1 MAKEERIGTKRLVVG
16 AHYGTF
22 DFIVQR
28 VTAVI
33 MVIYT
38 LVFLLG
44 VLFTSE
50 MNYEGWVN
58 LFNYKLFNAIP
69 LGQALSS
76 LFFISLAWHAWV
88 GVRDIW
94 MDYIKP
100 TGLRLALQTLTVLW
114 LVGSIIYFLQ
124 IIWSL

>member
-1 MAKEERIGTKRLVVG
+1 MAEERIGTKRLVVG
-16 AHYGTF
+16 AHYGTL

-33 MVIYT
+33 MIVYT
-38 LVFLLG
+38 LVFLVG

-50 MNYEGWVN
+50 LNYEGWRN
-58 LFNYKLFNAIP
+58 LFNFKLFGALP
-69 LGQALSS
+69 VGQILVS
-76 LFFISLAWHAWV
+76 LFFLSLAWHAWI

-100 TGLRLALQTLTVLW
+100 MTLRLALQTLTVLW
-114 LVGSIIYFLQ
+114 LIACIVYFTQ